1 VCRFGL
7 QLNQVL
13 KMDNKSLAD
22 NLLFAL
28 QNQSEAVRMFN
39 SGLTFSESKELI
51 RMISDENES
60 NQDEY

>member
-1 VCRFGL
+1 
-7 QLNQVL
+7 
-13 KMDNKSLAD
+13 MDNKSLAD